1 MEASEHIEQLL
12 KLDTALTAVQKK
24 EWKDQLVFYINHLL
38 LHDFSRLV
46 QILYRMDVNEEQL
59 RELLRKNPG
68 TDSAL
73 IIADLMIARQEEKN
87 KIRKSFQ
94 SDRDI
99 AEDEKW

>member
-12 KLDTALTAVQKK
+12 KLDTALTAIQKK

-59 RELLRKNPG
+59 KELLRKNPG
-68 TDSAL
+68 TYSAV
-73 IIADLMIARQEEKN
+73 IIADLLIARQEEKN
-87 KIRKSFQ
+87 KTRKSFQ
-94 SDRDI
+94 SNKDI